1 MKDITSLYMRKVVIA
16 IDSFKGSVTSREA
29 GEAVR
34 KGILTELP
42 DCEVAVLPVSDG
54 GEGLLEVF
62 EGNVERRAI
71 AVQGPLGREVL
82 AHYCVLGDGKT
93 ALIEMAQ
100 AAGLPL
106 LTDEER
112 NPEETTTFGV
122 GQLIAHAVQSGCRD
136 FLIGIGGSATND
148 AGTGML
154 EALGFIFRNKSGDVF
169 SPKGATLIA
178 IAEVDA
184 TQVSP
189 VLKSCRFN
197 IACDVTNPFSG
208 PQGAATVFSP
218 QKGASAEMTLRLEA
232 GMEHLHR
239 LFREQYGIALNE
251 IPGSGAAGGL
261 GGAFVLFLHASLR
274 SGAELLLDYLRFDT
288 LIKDAQLLITGEGR
302 MDAQTLMGKIPYRVM
317 ERASRLGIPTIALC
331 GSVSDLTP
339 LNQAG
344 FTSLFSI
351 HPDRIP
357 LKEAMDKELT
367 LSRLMLTAQQIIR
380 LLEIL

>member
-71 AVQGPLGREVL
+71 AVRGPLGREVL

-169 SPKGATLIA
+169 SPTGATLIA

-351 HPDRIP
+351 HPDRLP